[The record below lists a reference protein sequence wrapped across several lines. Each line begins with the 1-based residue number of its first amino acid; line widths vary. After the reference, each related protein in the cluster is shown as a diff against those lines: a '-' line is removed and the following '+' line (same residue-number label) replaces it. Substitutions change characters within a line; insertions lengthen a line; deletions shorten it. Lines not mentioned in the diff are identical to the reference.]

1 MIVIFVNRGA
11 FPRLARSPA
20 ITPKFFTP
28 AFTATTAAT
37 PAPFAPAGLKIPS
50 SIATA
55 PTRTSLAGTAALT
68 AITLALTATSAI
80 ASAPTTILLTRTRS
94 SGHRR
99 DGRRSR
105 FGRGDFFAQFREEFS
120 EHIGRIKMP
129 NLS

>member
-1 MIVIFVNRGA
+1 MIVIFVDRGA
-11 FPRLARSPA
+11 FSRLARSPA
-20 ITPKFFTP
+20 ITPKLFTP
-28 AFTATTAAT
+28 AFTTAPAAT

-68 AITLALTATSAI
+68 AIILALAATCAL
-80 ASAPTTILLTRTRS
+80 ASTPTTLLLTRTRS

-99 DGRRSR
+99 GGRRSR
-105 FGRGDFFAQFREEFS
+105 FGRGDFFAQLREEFS

>member
-1 MIVIFVNRGA
+1 MIVILVDRRT

-20 ITPKFFTP
+20 ITPKLFTP
-28 AFTATTAAT
+28 AFTTT
-37 PAPFAPAGLKIPS
+37 PATSATFAPAGLKIPS
-50 SIATA
+50 SLTTTPA
-55 PTRTSLAGTAALT
+55 RTPLAGTAALP
-68 AITLALTATSAI
+68 AIILALAAARTL
-80 ASAPTTILLTRTRS
+80 ASAPTAIWLTRTRS
-94 SGHRR
+94 GGHRR